1 MPAVSKKQQQLF
13 GIVHAY
19 QTGKLSGNKVSAQIK
34 KIAKSISP
42 EEAKKY
48 ATTSHKSLKEI
59 LEHILQSPAY
69 TLLTL
74 QEITTT
80 ATPQK
85 VKGVVVDAFTSHM
98 LLTVANRLS
107 EHNKQK
113 FLQYPLNEMVASAYK
128 VITL

>member
-19 QTGKLSGNKVSAQIK
+19 QTGKLSGDKVSAQIK

-48 ATTSHKSLKEI
+48 ASTSHASLKEI
-59 LEHILQSPAY
+59 LGHIFNSPTY

-74 QEITTT
+74 QEIVATN
-80 ATPQK
+80 TPQK
-85 VKGVVVDAFTSHM
+85 IKGVVVDTFTSHM
-98 LLTVANRLS
+98 LLTVANRLN

-113 FLQYPLNEMVASAYK
+113 FLQYPLNEMVATAYK
-128 VITL
+128 VVTL